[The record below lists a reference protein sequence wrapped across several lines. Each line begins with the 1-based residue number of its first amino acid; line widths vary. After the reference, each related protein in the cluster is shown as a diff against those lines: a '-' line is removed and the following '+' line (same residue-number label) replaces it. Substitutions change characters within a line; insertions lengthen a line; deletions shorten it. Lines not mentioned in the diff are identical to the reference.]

1 MRPVGTAMA
10 SRMATL
16 VGKEVRT
23 LFTSPIAYAVIAV
36 FMVLSGYTFTVSLI
50 VAKQATLVHIFFQ
63 AAVQLILLVPLIT
76 MRQFAEERRSGTLQL
91 LLTAPL
97 AEVEIVAAK
106 FIACMV
112 VLLAMTSLTL
122 VYAAVLAA
130 YGDPD
135 FGPIYI
141 GYIGLVLLGAALVSI
156 GLMISALTA
165 NQIVA
170 AVVSLGLFGILWSI
184 DTLASLLPMPF
195 ENWMLGLS
203 LLAHFTPF
211 AVGAMYLSDV
221 GFFLS
226 VILLGLFLTVRALA
240 RR

>member
-1 MRPVGTAMA
+1 MTQV
-10 SRMATL
+10 ATL

-36 FMVLSGYTFTVSLI
+36 FIVLSGYTFTVSLI

-63 AAVQLILLVPLIT
+63 SAVQLILLVPLIT
-76 MRQFAEERRSGTLQL
+76 MRQFAEERRSGTLEL

-97 AEVEIVAAK
+97 REIDIVAAK
-106 FIACMV
+106 FVACMA
-112 VLLAMTSLTL
+112 VLAAMTSLTL
-122 VYAAVLAA
+122 IYAAVLAI

-135 FGPIYI
+135 WGPIYS
-141 GYIGLVLLGAALVSI
+141 GYIGLLMLAAALVAI

-170 AVVSLGLFGILWSI
+170 AVVSLGLFGLLWAI
-184 DTLASLLPMPF
+184 DTVASLLPHPF
-195 ENWMLGLS
+195 ENWLLGLS

-211 AVGAMYLSDV
+211 AVGAMYVSDV
-221 GFFLS
+221 GFFLT

>member
-1 MRPVGTAMA
+1 MTQV
-10 SRMATL
+10 ATL

-36 FMVLSGYTFTVSLI
+36 FVVLSGYTFTVSLI

-76 MRQFAEERRSGTLQL
+76 MRQFAEERRAGTLEL

-97 AEVEIVAAK
+97 REIDIVAAK
-106 FIACMV
+106 FIACMA
-112 VLLAMTSLTL
+112 VLAAMTSLTL
-122 VYAAVLAA
+122 VYAAVLGT
-130 YGDPD
+130 YGTPD
-135 FGPIYI
+135 WGPIYS
-141 GYIGLVLLGAALVSI
+141 GYIGLMLLGAALVAI
-156 GLMISALTA
+156 GLMISSLTA

-170 AVVSLGLFGILWSI
+170 AVVSLGLFGILWAI
-184 DTLASLLPMPF
+184 DTLASLLPQPF
-195 ENWMLGLS
+195 ENWLLGLS

-221 GFFLS
+221 GFFLT